1 MISTLHYISQPS
13 HTDNI
18 LAACD
23 AGCKW
28 IQLRIK
34 NESPGNVLP
43 VAESV
48 KKICDRYQAS
58 LIINDYPQ
66 IAVAVGAAGVHVGRL
81 DMTVAAARAITGSE
95 MIVGGTANTLEDI
108 LQHVADGASYVG
120 VGPFRFT
127 TTKQNL
133 SPILGLAGYQ
143 QILQALK
150 QKNIAIPVIA
160 IGGILLED
168 IPLLMEAG
176 VHGIAVSGL
185 ITQAIEKQTM
195 VQHIHQ
201 QLNHTLHGAFNH
213 SR

>member
-1 MISTLHYISQPS
+1 MISNLHYISQPS

-34 NESPGNVLP
+34 NESPATVLP
-43 VAESV
+43 LAELA

-58 LIINDYPQ
+58 LIINDYPE
-66 IAVAVGAAGVHVGRL
+66 IAVAVNAAGVHIGKL
-81 DMTVAAARAITGSE
+81 DMTVAAARAITGCN

-108 LQHVADGASYVG
+108 LQHVQDGANYVG

-133 SPILGLAGYQ
+133 SPILGLSGYQ
-143 QILQALK
+143 SILQSLK
-150 QKNIAIPVIA
+150 EKNIGIPVIA
-160 IGGILLED
+160 IGGILPED
-168 IPLLMEAG
+168 IPALMETG
-176 VHGIAVSGL
+176 IHGIAVSGL
-185 ITQAIEKQTM
+185 ITHATDKRAVVNQ
-195 VQHIHQ
+195 IHQ
-201 QLNHTLHGAFNH
+201 QLKQLSTWSH
-213 SR
+213 

>member
-1 MISTLHYISQPS
+1 MISTLHYISQPA

-34 NESPGNVLP
+34 NETAETVLP
-43 VAESV
+43 VAEAV

-66 IAVAVGAAGVHVGRL
+66 VAVAVGAAGVHVGKL
-81 DMTVAAARAITGSE
+81 DMTVAAARAITGNN

-120 VGPFRFT
+120 VGPYRFT

-133 SPILGLAGYQ
+133 SPILGLSGYQ
-143 QILQALK
+143 QILQALR
-150 QKNIAIPVIA
+150 QRNISIPLVA

-168 IPLLMEAG
+168 IPALMEAG
-176 VHGIAVSGL
+176 VHGVAISGL
-185 ITQAIEKQTM
+185 ITQASDKQTI
-195 VQHIHQ
+195 VAHIHQ
-201 QLNHTLHGAFNH
+201 QLNHTPTWSL
-213 SR
+213 

>member
-18 LAACD
+18 LAALE

-34 NESPGNVLP
+34 NESPENILP
-43 VAESV
+43 VAEAV

-81 DMTVAAARAITGSE
+81 DMSVAAARAITGNQ

-133 SPILGLAGYQ
+133 SPILGLNGYQ
-143 QILQALK
+143 KIIQALR

-160 IGGILLED
+160 IGGIVLED
-168 IPLLMEAG
+168 IPALIAAG
-176 VHGIAVSGL
+176 VHGVAVSGL
-185 ITQAIEKQTM
+185 ITQAADKQTM
-195 VQHIHQ
+195 VHDIHQ
-201 QLNHTLHGAFNH
+201 QLNQTPTWSL
-213 SR
+213 

>member
-1 MISTLHYISQPS
+1 MISNLHYISQPS

-34 NESPGNVLP
+34 NESPATVLP
-43 VAESV
+43 LAELA

-58 LIINDYPQ
+58 LIINDYPG
-66 IAVAVGAAGVHVGRL
+66 IAVAVEAAGVHVGKL
-81 DMTVAAARAITGSE
+81 DMTVSAARAITGSN

-108 LQHVADGASYVG
+108 LQHVQDGANYVG

-133 SPILGLAGYQ
+133 SPILGLSGYQ
-143 QILQALK
+143 SILQSLK
-150 QKNIAIPVIA
+150 EKNIGIPVIA
-160 IGGILLED
+160 IGGILPED
-168 IPLLMEAG
+168 IPALMETG
-176 VHGIAVSGL
+176 IHGIAISGV
-185 ITQAIEKQTM
+185 ITHATDKRAVVNQIHHQLKQLSTWS
-195 VQHIHQ
+195 H
-201 QLNHTLHGAFNH
+201 
-213 SR
+213 

>member
-1 MISTLHYISQPS
+1 MISNLHYISQPS

-34 NESPGNVLP
+34 NQSAEQVLP
-43 VAESV
+43 VAEAV
-48 KKICDRYQAS
+48 KKICERYQAS

-66 IAVAVGAAGVHVGRL
+66 VAVAVEATGVHVGKL
-81 DMTVAAARAITGSE
+81 DMTVAAARAITGPDL
-95 MIVGGTANTLEDI
+95 IVGGTANTLEDI
-108 LQHVADGASYVG
+108 LQHVQDGASYVG

-143 QILQALK
+143 SILQALK
-150 QKNIAIPVIA
+150 EKGITIPLIA

-168 IPLLMEAG
+168 IPALMEAG
-176 VHGIAVSGL
+176 VHGIAASGL
-185 ITQAIEKQTM
+185 ITQAADKPAVVREIY
-195 VQHIHQ
+195 H
-201 QLNHTLHGAFNH
+201 QLNELSTWNH
-213 SR
+213 

>member
-1 MISTLHYISQPS
+1 MISTLHYISQPAHAS
-13 HTDNI
+13 NI

-34 NESPGNVLP
+34 NESPAAVLP
-43 VAESV
+43 MAEAV

-66 IAVAVGAAGVHVGRL
+66 VAVAVGAAGVHVGKQ
-81 DMTVAAARAITGSE
+81 DMTVAAARAITGSN

-133 SPILGLAGYQ
+133 SPILGLSGYQ

-168 IPLLMEAG
+168 IPALIAAG
-176 VHGIAVSGL
+176 IHGIAVSGL
-185 ITQAIEKQTM
+185 ITQAIHKQT
-195 VQHIHQ
+195 VVDHIYQ
-201 QLNHTLHGAFNH
+201 QLNHTPTWSL
-213 SR
+213 

>member
-1 MISTLHYISQPS
+1 MISTLHYISQPA
-13 HTDNI
+13 HTSNI

-34 NESPGNVLP
+34 NESPATVLP
-43 VAESV
+43 MAEAV

-66 IAVAVGAAGVHVGRL
+66 VAVAVGATGVHVGKQ
-81 DMTVAAARAITGSE
+81 DMTVAAARAITGNN

-133 SPILGLAGYQ
+133 SPILGLSGYQ

-168 IPLLMEAG
+168 IPALIAAG
-176 VHGIAVSGL
+176 IHGIAVSGL
-185 ITQAIEKQTM
+185 ITQAIHKQT
-195 VQHIHQ
+195 VVDHIYQ
-201 QLNHTLHGAFNH
+201 QLNHTPTWSL
-213 SR
+213 

>member
-1 MISTLHYISQPS
+1 MISTLHYISQFP

-34 NESPGNVLP
+34 NESPETILP
-43 VAESV
+43 VAEAV

-58 LIINDYPQ
+58 LIINDHPQ
-66 IAVAVGAAGVHVGRL
+66 IAVAVGAAGVHVGKL
-81 DMTVAAARAITGSE
+81 DMSVAAARAITGPE
-95 MIVGGTANTLEDI
+95 IIVGGTANTLEDI
-108 LQHVADGASYVG
+108 LQHAADGASYVG

-133 SPILGLAGYQ
+133 SPILGLSGYQ
-143 QILQALK
+143 SIIQALRE
-150 QKNIAIPVIA
+150 KNIAIPVIA

-168 IPLLMEAG
+168 IPALLAAG
-176 VHGIAVSGL
+176 VYGVAVSGL
-185 ITQAIEKQTM
+185 ITHADSKQT
-195 VQHIHQ
+195 VVHHIHQ
-201 QLNHTLHGAFNH
+201 QLNQTPTWNL
-213 SR
+213 